1 MKSGTLKK
9 SKYFSIVIL
18 LVFLFLI
25 SGGIANAADG
35 LRLSVS
41 ASPSSLPAFYLQD
54 NADSINL
61 DVSIHRSRNIVIS
74 RLMQGEVDAALL
86 STNEAAKLYNRDVE
100 VQLLGIH
107 NWGLFYLL
115 STKQE
120 IENWDDL
127 RGEKIYVPDKGG
139 PLDIVFQELT
149 AKKGIDFK
157 TELQVERGKM
167 REVAQLMINN
177 MAQTAVIRE
186 PFVSQTLL
194 NNSESKI
201 IFNLQQEWEKE
212 YDFRIAQS
220 ALVVRKDFA
229 ENNKELIAKLE
240 EQYLNSVKK
249 LEEDNQLAAELG
261 LKYLEVKSE
270 VTLKAYPSLNLSY
283 QNIAEV
289 KEEVIAYLEVLKSY
303 NPETIGGSLPDA
315 EFYFSY

>member
-1 MKSGTLKK
+1 MESGTLKK
-9 SKYFSIVIL
+9 GKYFSTVIL
-18 LVFLFLI
+18 LLFLLLV
-25 SGGIANAADG
+25 SGGIVNAAAE

-54 NADSINL
+54 NTESIDL

-74 RLMQGEVDAALL
+74 KLMQGEVDAALL
-86 STNEAAKLYNRDVE
+86 STNEAAKLYNRDIE

-115 STKQE
+115 SSKEE
-120 IENWDDL
+120 IESWEDL

-139 PLDIVFQELT
+139 PLDIVFQELA
-149 AKKGIDFK
+149 AKKEIDFK

-167 REVAQLMINN
+167 REVAQLMINE
-177 MAQTAVIRE
+177 MAETAVIRE

-194 NNSESKI
+194 NNPQSRI
-201 IFNLQQEWEKE
+201 VFDLQQEWEKE

-249 LEEDNQLAAELG
+249 LAEDNQLAAELG
-261 LKYLEVKSE
+261 LKYLEVKPE
-270 VTLKAYPSLNLSY
+270 VTLKAYPSLNLDY
-283 QNIAEV
+283 QKIADV

>member
-25 SGGIANAADG
+25 SGGIVNAADG